1 MTYESA
7 RLATTDDLDAIAM
20 IGEAVLEP
28 LPEARGGP
36 IFTALEIGFDTPSG
50 RALKALSEP
59 DSAGCAVGEFDGL
72 VFGYAVWT
80 IELLDGGGTL
90 GRLHDFA
97 VHPEARGVGIGEAM
111 MDLLVADLNDR
122 GCVGVDAWALPGDRA
137 TKNFFESFGLK
148 ARLLTAHRA
157 LR

>member
-1 MTYESA
+1 MGYESA
-7 RLATTDDLDAIAM
+7 RLATESDLDAVEA
-20 IGEAVLEP
+20 IGEAVLAP

-36 IFTALEIGFDTPSG
+36 IFTSLELGFSTPRT
-50 RALKALSEP
+50 RAAHAIAEP
-59 DSAGCAVGEFDGL
+59 DRAGCAVGEFDGI

-80 IELLDGGGTL
+80 IENLDGGGSL

-97 VHPEARGVGIGEAM
+97 VHPDARGVGIGEAM
-111 MDLLVADLNDR
+111 MDLVVADLQSR

-148 ARLLTAHRA
+148 ARLLTAHRK
-157 LR
+157 L

>member
-1 MTYESA
+1 MDYESA
-7 RLATTDDLDAIAM
+7 RLATAHDLGAIAE
-20 IGEAVLEP
+20 IGGAVLAP

-36 IFTALEIGFDTPSG
+36 IFTALELGFDTPAG
-50 RALKALSEP
+50 RAERALAGS
-59 DSAGCAVGEFDGL
+59 SSGGCAVGEFGGV

-80 IELLDGGGTL
+80 IEDLDGGGTL

-97 VHPEARGVGIGEAM
+97 VHPDARGVGIGEAM
-111 MDLLVADLNDR
+111 MDLIVAALRDR

-157 LR
+157 L